1 MIKTGIT
8 KLNQLSNDKT
18 FCRKELKN
26 VSVTLYDQTLNLVD
40 GDQLAERILLLFSDE
55 RGAYKRT
62 YQKRFEAFDLAVI
75 KMLQKLPPPPQT
87 FHDCGVSDGRTSLD
101 FFEKMVAIFPEIH
114 YFASDYNP
122 CVFVIEKGK
131 LKVTLSHTGKILEI
145 LFPPF
150 VFNKIKRDSFRHYPL
165 NHLIL
170 FFIEKFWVNF
180 LIKKYQQGLV
190 KAKELLLFA
199 PKVLQKAQTDKRF
212 RLGQHDLLQPFKEP
226 ACIIRAMNVLNPSY
240 FCETEFAQVIRNL
253 YEGLRE
259 NGLLITGSNQEAG
272 TIVNGGIYQKKEM
285 VFRKFS
291 TPVRGHP
298 SSHFFLILKLKV
310 FLCIQ
315 PLSYHLLTLAGRS
328 GFYRSLPIIGCQR
341 DIK

>member
-18 FCRKELKN
+18 FFRNELKN
-26 VSVTLYDQTLNLVD
+26 VSITLYDQTLNISD

-62 YQKRFEAFDLAVI
+62 YQKRFEVFDLAVI
-75 KMLQKLPPPPQT
+75 KVLNELPSPQT
-87 FHDCGVSDGRTSLD
+87 FHDCGVSDGRTALD
-101 FFEKMVAIFPEIH
+101 FFEKMAMDFPKIS

-122 CVFVIEKGK
+122 SVFVLEKGQ

-170 FFIEKFWVNF
+170 FCIEKLMVNN
-180 LIKKYQQGLV
+180 LLKGYQQGLV

-199 PKVLQKAQTDKRF
+199 PKVLQKAQTDKRLQ
-212 RLGQHDLLQPFKEP
+212 LGQHDLLQPFKEP

-240 FCETEFAQVIRNL
+240 FSETEFAQVIRNL

-272 TIVNGGIYQKKEM
+272 TIVNGGIYQKKGS
-285 VFRKFS
+285 VFTKIFNS
-291 TPVRGHP
+291 GEGAPIE
-298 SSHFFLILKLKV
+298 S
-310 FLCIQ
+310 
-315 PLSYHLLTLAGRS
+315 LLLNFKA
-328 GFYRSLPIIGCQR
+328 
-341 DIK
+341 

>member
-1 MIKTGIT
+1 MIKTGVT
-8 KLNQLSNDKT
+8 NLNQVKNKKFATFLNKDK
-18 FCRKELKN
+18 KI
-26 VSVTLYDQTLNLVD
+26 SITLYRDIQSFPDADNLS
-40 GDQLAERILLLFSDE
+40 ERILLLFSDE

-75 KMLQKLPPPPQT
+75 KMLQKLPPPQT
-87 FHDCGVSDGRTSLD
+87 FHDCGVSDGRTALD

-131 LKVTLSHTGKILEI
+131 LKVTLSHTGKVLEI
-145 LFPPF
+145 LFTPF

-170 FFIEKFWVNF
+170 FFIEKFWVNS
-180 LIKKYQQGLV
+180 LIKQYQEGLV
-190 KAKELLLFA
+190 KARELLLFA

-240 FCETEFAQVIRNL
+240 FSENEFAQVIRNL
-253 YEGLRE
+253 YEGLKDK
-259 NGLLITGSNQEAG
+259 GLLITGSNQEAG
-272 TIVNGGIYQKKEM
+272 TIVNGGIYQKKGNG
-285 VFRKFS
+285 FS
-291 TPVRGHP
+291 
-298 SSHFFLILKLKV
+298 KV
-310 FLCIQ
+310 FSSGEGS
-315 PLSYHLLTLAGRS
+315 PMESLLLNFKA
-328 GFYRSLPIIGCQR
+328 
-341 DIK
+341 